1 MTTALPAGVAAPDDL
16 SVRPPGLWKRAVLWL
31 LLLAPLFFGT
41 YGFATWATAQRAD
54 VGSVVFGWEHLIPLW
69 PWTIVP
75 YWSIDLLYGLSL
87 LACATRRELDTHG
100 RRLLTAQ
107 AIAVTCF
114 LLFPLRFSVD
124 RPAQDGMF
132 GWMFDVLMGF
142 DKPFNQAPSL
152 HITLLVV
159 LWVCFAAHSRGFWK
173 LLVHGWFA
181 LIGLSVLTTWQHHFV
196 DLPTGVL
203 AGWLCVWLWPDH
215 GPSPLARDRG
225 ATSLR
230 AGPGWGAWPAAQGRN
245 LLRTDHG
252 PKDAGAAALAAGTAA
267 SAPGAAALG
276 PGAAP
281 LAAGDA
287 PLASAQARRRLA
299 WRYLAGAVVFAVLA
313 CLGGTALWLAW
324 PALSLGLV
332 ALNYAWLGPA
342 GFQKRADGSLSPAA
356 RWLFAPYLLAAR
368 INAAWWTRRH
378 PHADAV
384 ADGVWLGPLRAWK
397 AGASDAFAAEQDAA
411 DAYAAVE
418 YAANQSATDRDATH
432 EYAADEYAADQ
443 HATDRDAAH
452 EYAADRDAADA
463 HAANRDAATPE
474 SAGVI
479 LKTAARNALPTS
491 QAPMFAGL
499 VDMTAEIGADPAGRA
514 YATFPVL
521 DLTIPSVATCQAAA
535 DAIEQMRQRGPVL
548 VACAL
553 GYSRSATAVAA
564 WLLSTGRAT
573 SVDDAIAQLQRARP
587 QIVLTAAHRA
597 VLDAVLDAV
606 GDAVLRMSKP
616 SAAPLRSPSLPPN
629 RPPETPHAV

>member
-1 MTTALPAGVAAPDDL
+1 MGHLYGVPGAARGRMTTALPAGAGAPDAL
-16 SVRPPGLWKRAVLWL
+16 LQRPRGLWKRAVLWL

-41 YGFATWATAQRAD
+41 YGFATWATAQRAE

-87 LACATRRELDTHG
+87 LACATKRELDTHG

-124 RPAQDGMF
+124 RPAQDGVF

-159 LWVCFAAHSRGFWK
+159 LWVCFAAHSRGIWK

-203 AGWLCVWLWPDH
+203 AGWLCVWLWPDQ
-215 GPSPLARDRG
+215 GPSPLARGRG
-225 ATSLR
+225 TKVLR
-230 AGPGWGAWPAAQGRN
+230 AGPGWRGLPADQGRS
-245 LLRTDHG
+245 LLRSGHG
-252 PKDAGAAALAAGTAA
+252 VEAAGEAGLGASKAALGAGAAPFGAGE
-267 SAPGAAALG
+267 
-276 PGAAP
+276 AP
-281 LAAGDA
+281 LATGDA
-287 PLASAQARRRLA
+287 PRAAAQARRLA

-313 CLGGTALWLAW
+313 CLGGGTALWLAW

-342 GFQKRADGSLSPAA
+342 GFQKRADGTLSPAA

-397 AGASDAFAAEQDAA
+397 AGASD
-411 DAYAAVE
+411 
-418 YAANQSATDRDATH
+418 
-432 EYAADEYAADQ
+432 
-443 HATDRDAAH
+443 

-463 HAANRDAATPE
+463 HAANRDAATLE
-474 SAGVI
+474 SAG
-479 LKTAARNALPTS
+479 LLPNTAARNALPTCH
-491 QAPMFAGL
+491 APMFAGL
-499 VDMTAEIGADPAGRA
+499 IDMTAEIGADPAGRA

-521 DLTIPSVATCQAAA
+521 DLTVPGVLTCQAAA

-597 VLDAVLDAV
+597 VLDAVKDARLHTS
-606 GDAVLRMSKP
+606 AP
-616 SAAPLRSPSLPPN
+616 SAAPFCSPPLPPPL
-629 RPPETPHAV
+629 PPETPHAV

>member
-1 MTTALPAGVAAPDDL
+1 MTTALPAGAGAPDAL
-16 SVRPPGLWKRAVLWL
+16 LQRPPGLWKRAVLWL

-41 YGFATWATAQRAD
+41 YGFATWATAQRAE

-87 LACATRRELDTHG
+87 LACATKRELDTHG

-124 RPAQDGMF
+124 RPAQDGVF

-159 LWVCFAAHSRGFWK
+159 LWVCFAAHSRGIWK

-203 AGWLCVWLWPDH
+203 AGWLCVWLWPDQ
-215 GPSPLARDRG
+215 GPSPLARGRG
-225 ATSLR
+225 TKVMR
-230 AGPGWGAWPAAQGRN
+230 AGPGWRGLPADQGRG
-245 LLRTDHG
+245 LVRSGHG
-252 PKDAGAAALAAGTAA
+252 PEAAGEAGLGAGKAALGAGAAPFGAGE
-267 SAPGAAALG
+267 
-276 PGAAP
+276 AP
-281 LAAGDA
+281 LATGDA
-287 PLASAQARRRLA
+287 PRAAAQARRLA

-342 GFQKRADGSLSPAA
+342 GFQKRADGTLSPAA

-397 AGASDAFAAEQDAA
+397 AGAS
-411 DAYAAVE
+411 
-418 YAANQSATDRDATH
+418 
-432 EYAADEYAADQ
+432 
-443 HATDRDAAH
+443 H

-474 SAGVI
+474 SAGLI
-479 LKTAARNALPTS
+479 PKTAARNALPTS
-491 QAPMFAGL
+491 HAPMFAGL
-499 VDMTAEIGADPAGRA
+499 IDMTAEIGADPAGRA

-521 DLTIPSVATCQAAA
+521 DLTVPSVLTCQAAA
-535 DAIEQMRQRGPVL
+535 DAIEQIRRRGPVL

-597 VLDAVLDAV
+597 VLDAVKDAGLHTSV
-606 GDAVLRMSKP
+606 P
-616 SAAPLRSPSLPPN
+616 SVAPLRSSPLPPPL
-629 RPPETPHAV
+629 PPETPHAV